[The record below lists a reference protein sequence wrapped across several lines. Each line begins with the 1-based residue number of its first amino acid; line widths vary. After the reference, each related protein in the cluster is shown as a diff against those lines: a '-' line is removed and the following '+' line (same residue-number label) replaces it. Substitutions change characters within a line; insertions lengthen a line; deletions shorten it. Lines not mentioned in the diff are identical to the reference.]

1 MTRLEKSGKVLAVAK
16 LANVGITMIWGF
28 AVTYVFVRALPLHE
42 FQAFLL
48 LVAFGNFTVS
58 AEFGVTSIAY
68 ARLRRYWLDHRGAGE
83 GDDFRLEEIGFLFC
97 LLAGLVLVAGMIL
110 GVAMLAGF
118 VRVGMP
124 LLFFLYFLAAC
135 INLPVLLVKRSLAAT
150 DHNLFWESLDL
161 VRRSLTLALLLAV
174 LLGFNL
180 TLSVAL
186 QLLLS
191 LSAIAIAG
199 ARLHRRLEMR
209 GMHWIALRTGGR
221 HVRVKYMRD
230 MGSSVALNLSEIIA
244 YNAPYF
250 TIALATRDARPM
262 LLFDFA
268 YKMSRALTMVVRAT
282 VEAALPAL
290 TSAYYARANARFRA
304 LMLRTLAVA
313 AVAALGG
320 GTALAIVGE
329 PLVRELYDGKLHIG
343 LAEIGLI
350 ALLMLTLS
358 TICVSVF
365 LQCAVGRF
373 SVVLRQSLPFLA
385 GSLLSVPLAM
395 ALAPMLGLSFAAT
408 FLGLYALVFA
418 GTAAL
423 HGLSLHR
430 LLLGLRV
437 AS

>member
-1 MTRLEKSGKVLAVAK
+1 MARLETSGKILAVAK
-16 LANVGITMIWGF
+16 LANVGITMVWGF

-68 ARLRRYWLDHRGAGE
+68 ARLRRYWLDHD
-83 GDDFRLEEIGFLFC
+83 GDGDEFRLEEIGFLFF
-97 LLAGLVLVAGMIL
+97 LLAGLVLVAGLIL
-110 GVAMLAGF
+110 AVAMLTGL

-124 LLFFLYFLAAC
+124 VLFFLYFLAAC
-135 INLPVLLVKRSLAAT
+135 INLPVLLVKRGLAAT

-161 VRRSLTLALLLAV
+161 VRRSVTLALLLAV
-174 LLGFNL
+174 LVGFNL

-191 LSAIAIAG
+191 VLAIAIAG
-199 ARLHRRLEMR
+199 FRLHRRLEMR
-209 GMHWIALRTGGR
+209 GVHWIALRAGGR
-221 HVRVKYMRD
+221 HVRIKYMRD
-230 MGSSVALNLSEIIA
+230 MGASVALNLSEIIA

-250 TIALATRDARPM
+250 TIAMATRDVRPM
-262 LLFDFA
+262 LLFDFT

-290 TSAYYARANARFRA
+290 TASYYSGADGRFRA
-304 LMLRTLAVA
+304 LLMRTLTIAGLGALA
-313 AVAALGG
+313 AGG
-320 GTALAIVGE
+320 ALAIIGQ
-329 PLVRELYDGKLHIG
+329 PLVRQLYDGKLHIG
-343 LAEIGLI
+343 VDEIGLV
-350 ALLMLTLS
+350 ALLMLSLS

-373 SVVLRQSLPFLA
+373 AIVLRQSLPFLA

-395 ALAPMLGLSFAAT
+395 VLAPVTGLSFAT
-408 FLGLYALVFA
+408 MFLGLYALVFA
-418 GTAAL
+418 GTATL
-423 HGLSLHR
+423 HGVSLKR
-430 LLLGLRV
+430 LLRMIRM
-437 AS
+437 AA